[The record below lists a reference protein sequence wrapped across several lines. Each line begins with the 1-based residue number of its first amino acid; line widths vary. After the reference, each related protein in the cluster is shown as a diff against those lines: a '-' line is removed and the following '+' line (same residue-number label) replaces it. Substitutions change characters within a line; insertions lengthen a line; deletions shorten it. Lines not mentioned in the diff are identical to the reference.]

1 MGITRELGERVQN
14 WTYNKLDEA
23 ERIAAMINKK
33 LNN

>member
-14 WTYNKLDEA
+14 WTYNKLNEA